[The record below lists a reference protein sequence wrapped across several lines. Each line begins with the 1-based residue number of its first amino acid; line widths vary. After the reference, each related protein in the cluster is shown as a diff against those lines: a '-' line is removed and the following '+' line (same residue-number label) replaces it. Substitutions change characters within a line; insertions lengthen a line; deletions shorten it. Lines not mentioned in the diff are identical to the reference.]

1 MNQLNN
7 YPGKVLAVRIYG
19 DPILRQKSES
29 VEQVDEDIK
38 KFVADMIVTMYEKD
52 GVGLAAPQ
60 VGKNLRIFVIDPE
73 WSRTNQKNPQIF
85 INPRIISMSGV
96 EVDDE
101 GCLSLP
107 EIFAEVK
114 RAEKIVL
121 EAMDLNGELKRYEAE
136 GFYARTIQHEFD
148 HIDGVLFIDRISKLK
163 LLSLKWKLKALE
175 QTKDENGVNLD
186 KYFIDKQ
193 NSVHRNS

>member
-1 MNQLNN
+1 MNRSND
-7 YPGKVLAVRIYG
+7 YKGKVLAVRIYG
-19 DPILRQKSES
+19 DTTLRKKSEPI
-29 VEQVDEDIK
+29 EKIDEDII

-73 WSRTNQKNPQIF
+73 WSRTNQKKPQVF
-85 INPRIISMSGV
+85 INPKIISMSGV

-107 EIFAEVK
+107 EIIAEVK
-114 RAEKIVL
+114 RANKVVI
-121 EAMDLNGELKRYEAE
+121 EALDLNGDLKRYEAE

-148 HIDGVLFIDRISKLK
+148 HIDGVLFIDRVSKLK

-175 QTKDENGVNLD
+175 QTKDQNGVNLD

-193 NSVHRNS
+193 NSIRRNT